1 MDKVSFPNSPIYRGV
16 LPCTFDD
23 TLSYYEQIAQLYTK
37 MQELVTYVDSLEEFG
52 HQYTDDKV
60 QALRTEIQTQMA
72 QIEGQAN
79 ALQSQLDNLAA
90 HVDTILPAAEKFATD
105 ADQGVLATC
114 NSNIAQSEERLQQY
128 INDNAQSIEVINF
141 FTGDQMS
148 IQQMFDYLCSLHAQ
162 ADGITYATINNRAYT
177 YNQITATGKTYSDLV
192 KDGNTI
198 LPAK

>member
-1 MDKVSFPNSPIYRGV
+1 MDKVSFPNNPLYRGV

-23 TLSYYEQIAQLYTK
+23 TLSYYEQIAQLYSK
-37 MQELVTYVDSLEEFG
+37 MQELVTYVDNLEEFG

-60 QALRTEIQTQMA
+60 AALRTEIQTQMA
-72 QIEGQAN
+72 EIEGKAN
-79 ALQSQLDNLAA
+79 SLQSQLDSLKDYA
-90 HVDTILPAAEKFATD
+90 DTILPAAEKYATD

-141 FTGDQMS
+141 FTGEQMS
-148 IQQMFDYLCSLHAQ
+148 IQSMFDYLCSLHAQ
-162 ADGITYATINNRAYT
+162 VDGITYATINNRTYT
-177 YNQITATGKTYSDLV
+177 YDQIKAKNKTYSDLV

-198 LPAK
+198 LVAK